1 MAKAKNT
8 DGVIV
13 PPEIMMLGKS
23 YASRYQAD
31 VLNFRT
37 YSVWLN
43 RFTEAAISCFTWEN
57 LPESIPEDYFEKM
70 IFYRG
75 NMALT
80 RRKNNVVDVF
90 GNTYPDFVAAPA
102 IPEGRLDIYGNPCKV
117 RLIAQNGDYWTRYAS
132 EHVDLKGTNAGLP
145 PIISPADC
153 AICWDSISRIPLFTP
168 IDVYARKIAEIDRT
182 FDLHTMAQRHPF
194 VIEVDEEGQRGARAM
209 FSQVKDG
216 EPAIYVNR
224 NAMAN
229 STLNVLNMQVPY
241 VGDKL
246 QEDKKAIIGEAY
258 TLLGIDNQ
266 QNDKKER
273 VQTAEVLSNNEQI
286 AVMRMSRLKARQQFC
301 DRANEIFGT
310 NISVRWAIGHEFEQ
324 MPTDASGE
332 W

>member
-1 MAKAKNT
+1 MAKSNEP
-8 DGVIV
+8 VYI

-31 VLNFRT
+31 LLNLRT

-43 RFTEAAISCFTWEN
+43 RFIEAAISCFTWEG
-57 LPESIPEDYFEKM
+57 LPNSIPPDYFEKM
-70 IFYRG
+70 IFFRG

-80 RRKNNVVDVF
+80 RRQNNVIDVL
-90 GNTYPDFVAAPA
+90 GNTFPDYVAAPA
-102 IPEGRLDIYGNPCKV
+102 TPEGKLDIYGNPCKV
-117 RLIAQNGDYWTRYAS
+117 RLVSQNGDYWTRYAS
-132 EHVDLKGTNAGLP
+132 EHVQLGHSRDVP
-145 PIISPADC
+145 PVIMQPDC
-153 AICWDSISRIPLFTP
+153 AICWDSMSRIPLFNP

-194 VIEVDEEGQRGARAM
+194 IIEVDEEGQRGARAM
-209 FSQVKDG
+209 FSNIKDG

-224 NAMAN
+224 NAMQN
-229 STLNVLNMQVPY
+229 TTLNVLNMQVPY

-246 QEDKKAIIGEAY
+246 IQDKKAIIGEAY

-266 QNDKKER
+266 QNDKRER

-310 NISVRWAIGHEFEQ
+310 NISVKWSIGHEFEQ
-324 MPTDASGE
+324 MPTDANGE